1 MILIPYLGVF
11 VYIIAEQ
18 KGMSER
24 AITSKRHEQEQLE
37 GYVKSVAGHGEGDGA
52 PADQIE
58 KAKRLLDSGAISQ
71 LEYERL
77 KSKALAQ
84 A

>member
-11 VYIIAEQ
+11 VYIIAEH

-37 GYVKSVAGHGEGDGA
+37 GYVKSVAGHGEGD